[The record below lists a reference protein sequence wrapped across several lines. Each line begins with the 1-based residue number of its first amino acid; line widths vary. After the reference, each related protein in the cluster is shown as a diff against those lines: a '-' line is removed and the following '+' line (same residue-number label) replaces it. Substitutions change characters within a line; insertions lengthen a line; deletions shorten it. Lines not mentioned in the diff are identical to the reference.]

1 MKQPS
6 FLFMILIF
14 SFAFIFSAGDAQ
26 ATPLTYGDQI
36 VQTLRW
42 PNNSTLNIYIQQ
54 DPNNNGRDQLA

>member
-1 MKQPS
+1 MKKQS

-36 VQTLRW
+36 VQPLRW